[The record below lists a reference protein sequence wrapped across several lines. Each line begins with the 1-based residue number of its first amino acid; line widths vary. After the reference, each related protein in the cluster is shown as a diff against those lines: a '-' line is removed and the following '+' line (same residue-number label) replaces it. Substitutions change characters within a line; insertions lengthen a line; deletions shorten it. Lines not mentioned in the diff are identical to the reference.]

1 MQETQDAERMPY
13 FCLHV
18 IGNFLR
24 EGYNQ
29 GKFSDEITDK
39 NLTILHAT
47 DMRSHSHQ
55 PVIPPHVRRLR
66 WAHARFHALFA
77 DDVGAHPRRGDG
89 LDLNPYLPCRD
100 P

>member
-1 MQETQDAERMPY
+1 MPH

-18 IGNFLR
+18 ISNFLR

-29 GKFSDEITDK
+29 GKISDDITDK

-55 PVIPPHVRRLR
+55 QDMPSTR
-66 WAHARFHALFA
+66 HAINKACHQQGMPSTSARHASTRPFS
-77 DDVGAHPRRGDG
+77 
-89 LDLNPYLPCRD
+89 
-100 P
+100 